1 MQKDRHG
8 VRLIVQFLLGK
19 HQQPTISQ
27 LDHISKVV
35 GSIPSWVTAE
45 VLSLTVK
52 KLNQN
57 YIQQIAPQVLELL
70 EEDDPLLSASAA
82 HIIAFLSTQH
92 PALVS
97 RDILSPVQAV
107 FSPNPVTS
115 IFGSGGLLS
124 DDEAVR
130 HSLKQLQLISSNSTP
145 SLITALLS
153 PILFNLFLLLVY
165 THGSHHSVLRSQV
178 TQLLEA
184 YLKYSSSPAS
194 GLLDLTR
201 NLLSTSESHGWSFA
215 AGETGGVAIHRI
227 PQTKDDLGLDDIQ
240 TRVEVFMEIS
250 QHASEE
256 VKSEVFVGVIKQ
268 WLKPELK
275 DTSMRFVFSHIC
287 LNHSAFAG
295 ALLLQEFMTRHQSEI
310 MKAPIAII
318 QVCVEILSHSLDK
331 RKSPQPRSSL
341 LQLNQIVKNE
351 QDEEMEDGDDG
362 MVDMALSLLSGVTA
376 DSVQRDVS
384 SAEISALESCLS
396 ILEKIAIKD
405 QSTQRRNQ
413 ARNIISFIRA
423 RIAMTRPSTE
433 PPPTSD
439 EDIYSQAMEYIAD
452 PLVPVR
458 AQGISLLR
466 DLILRKSSAVD
477 LNVVF
482 DTLIG
487 TLQDDDSYVYL
498 NAIKAIRSLAEIHGN
513 RLLDIILEKYESP
526 SLTTDVRLRLAE
538 VVAGLIQQ
546 MGQLFTG
553 AVAESTISK
562 LLNLVSTEK
571 DWRVKV
577 SAIGLLS
584 VCIEIALSMAEPVIE
599 MALHLFRVND
609 LTFAEDGEEAA
620 PLRRG
625 AVTVIG
631 AVLRGGGVDALGRF
645 TRDVVRSVRYLAR
658 SDGDDTVKD
667 LARGVLN
674 MLGGAI
680 EDNSLAGSSDNASR
694 WKII

>member
-1 MQKDRHG
+1 
-8 VRLIVQFLLGK
+8 
-19 HQQPTISQ
+19 
-27 LDHISKVV
+27 
-35 GSIPSWVTAE
+35 
-45 VLSLTVK
+45 
-52 KLNQN
+52 
-57 YIQQIAPQVLELL
+57 
-70 EEDDPLLSASAA
+70 LSASAA
-82 HIIAFLSTQH
+82 HIISFLSTQH

-97 RDILSPVQAV
+97 RHILNPVQAV
-107 FSPNPVTS
+107 FSPNTVTS
-115 IFGSGGLLS
+115 TIGSGGLLS
-124 DDEAVR
+124 DDEGVR
-130 HSLKQLQLISSNSTP
+130 HTLKQLQLISSNPTP

-184 YLKYSSSPAS
+184 YLKYSTSPAS

-201 NLLSTSESHGWSFA
+201 NLLSTSESQGWSFA
-215 AGETGGVAIHRI
+215 VGETGGVAIRRT

-240 TRVEVFMEIS
+240 IRVEVFMEIS

-287 LNHSAFAG
+287 LNRSAFAG
-295 ALLLQEFMTRHQSEI
+295 ALLLQEFMTQYQAEI

-331 RKSPQPRSSL
+331 RKSPQPPASL
-341 LQLNQIVKNE
+341 LQLDQIVKDE

-362 MVDMALSLLSGVTA
+362 MVDMALSLLSGITA

-384 SAEISALESCLS
+384 SAEISALENCLS

-423 RIAMTRPSTE
+423 RIAMTRPSIE

-439 EDIYSQAMEYIAD
+439 KDIYTQAMEYIAD

-526 SLTTDVRLRLAE
+526 SLATDVRLRLAE
-538 VVAGLIQQ
+538 VLAGLIQQ

-553 AVAESTISK
+553 AVAKSTISK
-562 LLNLVSTEK
+562 LLKLVSTEK

-584 VCIEIALSMAEPVIE
+584 VCIEIAPSMAEPVIE

-674 MLGGAI
+674 MLGGAV
-680 EDNSLAGSSDNASR
+680 EDNSLASSSDNASR